1 MLVGWNN
8 RCLVFPIFSNLIVKI
23 GVMRKCL
30 LFILFL
36 FYTAQS
42 QAQVL
47 GFSLKEG
54 SQKVDIPFEMYNNLI
69 VLPVVLNNQIPLK
82 FILDTGVRTAILT
95 EKAFSDILG
104 LKYSKK
110 YEIGG
115 LGKEKL
121 IEAYVT
127 SNVTLTLPGVEGKGH
142 ALIVLNE
149 DYLELRNY
157 LGTDV
162 HGILGYELFSRFIVK
177 IDYDKKVV
185 TLMTPEKFKPKR
197 SYQELNMVVEDTK
210 PYVQGLVK
218 YPNQGP
224 LDVKLLIDTG
234 ASHGLFLQEDSDP
247 NIYIPEKNIQSEL
260 GRGLGGTLEGKISR
274 VDYFHVG
281 EYCWKNPIVTFPT
294 TQGVLDSLKYG
305 RVQRN
310 GSIGGEILSRLKIIL
325 DFPQERIFIKRGK
338 EYKEDFTYNLSGLVV
353 KAKGSRLN
361 TFEIV
366 KVRENSTGEN
376 AGFKKGDII
385 RSINNVAASNMNLN
399 HIVNFLNAKEGKK
412 LKIEVMRDNE
422 IIKKVFRLKSQI

>member
-1 MLVGWNN
+1 MLEGWNC
-8 RCLVFPIFSNLIVKI
+8 RCFVFPIFIDQIVKI
-23 GVMRKCL
+23 GIMRKCL
-30 LFILFL
+30 LLVFLL
-36 FYTAQS
+36 FYSVESHTQI
-42 QAQVL
+42 L
-47 GFSLKEG
+47 GFSLKDD
-54 SQKVDIPFEMYNNLI
+54 SKKVDIPFEMYNNLI
-69 VLPVVLNNQIPLK
+69 VLPVVLNDQIPLK

-104 LKYSKK
+104 LKYSRK

-115 LGKEKL
+115 LGKEKT

-127 SNVTLTLPGVEGKGH
+127 SDVTLTLPGVLGRGH

-185 TLMTPEKFKPKR
+185 TLMTPDKFTPKR
-197 SYQELNMVVEDTK
+197 SYQELPMSVEDTK
-210 PYVQGLVK
+210 PYITGVVK

-224 LDVKLLIDTG
+224 LDVKLLLDTG

-247 NIYIPEKNIQSEL
+247 NIFVPKNFINSEL
-260 GRGLGGTLEGKISR
+260 GRGLGGILEGKISR
-274 VDYFHVG
+274 VNYFHIG

-294 TQGVLDSLKYG
+294 SHGALDSLKYG
-305 RVQRN
+305 RVRRN
-310 GSIGGEILSRLKIIL
+310 GSIGGEILSRLKVVF
-325 DFPQERIFIKRGK
+325 DFPQERVFIKRGK
-338 EYKEDFTYNLSGLVV
+338 EYKEDFTYNLSGILV

-366 KVRENSTGEN
+366 KVRKNSTGET
-376 AGFKKGDII
+376 AGFKEGDII
-385 RSINNVAASNMNLN
+385 RSINNVSSSNMNLN
-399 HIVNFLNAKEGKK
+399 HVVNFLNAKEGKK
-412 LKIEVMRDNE
+412 LKIEIKRDDQ
-422 IIKKVFRLKSQI
+422 ILKKVFRLKSQI